1 MQRRQLLHTGAQALA
16 ATALLPWAPRLRAQ
30 SQSAP
35 APWATPAPL
44 TPVWARPDRIIA
56 VACCTRPFRA
66 QGPRIEAQ
74 RLGRQTVVHNY
85 GHGGAGWSLSWGSA
99 QQALRLV
106 QATGATRLGVIGC
119 GAIGLTTARLAQ
131 MAGLKVRIYCAERPP
146 EVRSSAATGVWSPES
161 RICTEAQ
168 ATPAFQSQWE
178 AMARFSFQRFQ
189 SLLGLAGEPVMWQD
203 GYFLSDVP
211 FDAEL
216 ASVPP
221 HDEEPDYP
229 DLEDLIGDI
238 RPRSVLLQPGQHPF
252 AVPHVRR
259 YTQMVFNLP
268 AYTEWLMNGFMRDG
282 GEIIT
287 RHFEHPRQLSSLPE
301 TTLVNATGWG
311 ARALWGDDSLV
322 PVRGQTARLVP
333 QAGVNYGLQWR
344 GHNLFMVSRKDGILV
359 QAQSVGDW
367 GNADATPDRAASVA
381 AVERLAGL
389 FRPG

>member
-1 MQRRQLLHTGAQALA
+1 
-16 ATALLPWAPRLRAQ
+16 
-30 SQSAP
+30 
-35 APWATPAPL
+35 
-44 TPVWARPDRIIA
+44 
-56 VACCTRPFRA
+56 
-66 QGPRIEAQ
+66 
-74 RLGRQTVVHNY
+74 
-85 GHGGAGWSLSWGSA
+85 
-99 QQALRLV
+99 LV
-106 QATGATRLGVIGC
+106 RATGATRLGVIGC

-131 MAGLKVRIYCAERPP
+131 MAGLRVRIYCAERPP

-168 ATPAFQSQWE
+168 ATPAFTRQWE

-211 FDAEL
+211 FDADL
-216 ASVPP
+216 ASVPA

-238 RPRSVLLQPGQHPF
+238 RPRSVLLQPQQHPF
-252 AVPHVRR
+252 SVPHVRR

-287 RHFEHPRQLSSLPE
+287 RRFEHPRQLSSLPE
-301 TTLVNATGWG
+301 PTLVNATGWG
-311 ARALWGDDSLV
+311 ARALWGDDSLI